1 MLNGRLVV
9 GFSILAVTVL
19 AAHKGAAAESC
30 LGHTSD
36 PTTSCERVSPQSP
49 RDITRT
55 AGTNPVR
62 FSRTLLPIAQMRLC
76 EIHFHKPAEHKIPAT
91 IPAPGNAAG
100 FVCSSKAASSDPRQA
115 AEEEAGHAGCKGVQ
129 AGDTIEVHWVYTT
142 CNVDPAPTL
151 DSCFSANCINPQIR
165 AEAQVFRLVST
176 GQGADWQASGYSQ
189 FPPQA
194 GSGTVEYLGSTTGDA
209 YDDQKCSPFQVVFKV
224 RPNCLPL
231 TLASFN
237 RWCDDNPF
245 HEDHPHGVRKL
256 VTNPA
261 LLSRIP

>member
-1 MLNGRLVV
+1 MLKGHLIA
-9 GFSILAVTVL
+9 GISILAVTVL
-19 AAHKGAAAESC
+19 AGHKGAAAESC
-30 LGHTSD
+30 LGNISD

-49 RDITRT
+49 RDITNP

-62 FSRTLLPIAQMRLC
+62 FSKALLPITQMRLC
-76 EIHFHKPAEHKIPAT
+76 DIHFHKPAEHKIPAT
-91 IPAPGNAAG
+91 IPTSPAG
-100 FVCSSKAASSDPRQA
+100 FVCAAKAAPSAPPQA
-115 AEEEAGHAGCKGVQ
+115 AGEAGHAGCQGVQ

-151 DSCFSANCINPQIR
+151 NSCFSANCINPQIR

-176 GQGADWQASGYSQ
+176 GQGQDWQASGYSQ
-189 FPPQA
+189 YPPPA
-194 GSGTVEYLGSTTGDA
+194 GSRTVEYLGSTTGDA
-209 YDDQKCSPFQVVFKV
+209 YDDQKCSPFQVLFKV

-231 TLASFN
+231 TLASLN
-237 RWCDDNPF
+237 RWCDDNPYD
-245 HEDHPHGVRKL
+245 EDHPHGVRKL